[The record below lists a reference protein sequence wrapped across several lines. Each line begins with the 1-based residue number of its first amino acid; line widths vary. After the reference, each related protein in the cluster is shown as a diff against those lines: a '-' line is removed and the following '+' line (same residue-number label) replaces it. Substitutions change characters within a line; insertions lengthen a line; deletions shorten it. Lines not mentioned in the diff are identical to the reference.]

1 MSPLSDVSRLKH
13 YALTYHVV
21 KMIQCIIFSCKKE
34 RQTNNQKKNDSNFPS
49 HKIIS
54 YSLNISVLHNCPI
67 NVNSVTI
74 LLYLIVLHNQAP
86 NGSIRA

>member
-34 RQTNNQKKNDSNFPS
+34 RQTNNQKKNN
-49 HKIIS
+49 
-54 YSLNISVLHNCPI
+54 
-67 NVNSVTI
+67 
-74 LLYLIVLHNQAP
+74 
-86 NGSIRA
+86 